1 MNTLLIFFAIPVAV
15 VILSIIL
22 ETLLKNSCKVAGI
35 FFSIFLVTVFAIGAT
50 AMYIALIIGYTVLS
64 FITAY
69 LVMLICSGRR
79 IFPCYNN
86 YYNSRCNYFEGDE
99 DNRETSNYYEEQYSQ
114 NQNYPYRK
122 YRNN

>member
-15 VILSIIL
+15 VILSII
-22 ETLLKNSCKVAGI
+22 LKNSCKVAGI

-86 YYNSRCNYFEGDE
+86 YYNSRSNYFEGDE

-114 NQNYPYRK
+114 NQNSPYRN
-122 YRNN
+122 YHNN